1 MSGSE
6 LQDFGSDQPIW
17 RFVAEVGADRFT
29 GEAEL
34 GIDPRVA
41 LFATEGHVY
50 AAELVD
56 GPTIGQRL
64 VQAGAL
70 TPEQLAKGAVHVGD
84 TLSLARMFQREPGI
98 DRDQV
103 ELALERMTAE
113 LLDSVSSYPVGQ
125 VSLRPLRHHP
135 SGVHQWQPEPPAV
148 TTAPDDTMA
157 ALVAAMSTVVD
168 DQASSA
174 GIAAATLPPP
184 PPTAIAAT
192 FPAPPAPPIPA
203 AAPPAPSDSPALPTL
218 GTVGAW
224 VPPPETQREPTAEHR
239 FAPQAL
245 DSQQLPKLMDKPLSM
260 AEITAAHAVITGDT
274 PPPVEESVYT
284 PVAVEG
290 LPTLQ
295 GFAPLAAAAPAAAVV
310 VEDAAVEEEAVED
323 EAADEAADD
332 AVAPSSAPTLPEA
345 EAVADTHHADARA
358 AMHIPTFEALLDTP
372 ITDWSAPAQPPA
384 VQEIWDMVDDLLGL
398 PHHDVAPTDAA
409 DPAVPAEVPAAA
421 PPVEHDTHD
430 TTEPT
435 RRTWL
440 RGRKG

>member
-1 MSGSE
+1 MSGTG

-17 RFVAEVGADRFT
+17 RFVAEVGAERFT

-41 LFATEGHVY
+41 LFATEGHIY

-84 TLSLARMFQREPGI
+84 TLSLARMFQREASI

-103 ELALERMTAE
+103 ELALEQMTE
-113 LLDSVSSYPVGQ
+113 SLLDSVSSYPVGQ

-135 SGVHQWQPEPPAV
+135 SGVHQWQPEPPPAPV
-148 TTAPDDTMA
+148 ERPDDTVA
-157 ALVAAMSTVVD
+157 ALVVAMSSVVD

-174 GIAAATLPPP
+174 GIAAALPPP
-184 PPTAIAAT
+184 PPTAVAAA
-192 FPAPPAPPIPA
+192 FPAPPPPAMPSAAPA
-203 AAPPAPSDSPALPTL
+203 AAAFATDGLPTL
-218 GTVGAW
+218 GSVGTR
-224 VPPPETQREPTAEHR
+224 VPPPVVDEEREPTTEHR
-239 FAPQAL
+239 FAPTAL
-245 DSQQLPKLMDKPLSM
+245 DSQQLPKLMDRPMSM
-260 AEITAAHAVITGDT
+260 VEITAAHAVITGET
-274 PPPVEESVYT
+274 APPVEESKYA

-295 GFAPLAAAAPAAAVV
+295 GFAPLAASTVV
-310 VEDAAVEEEAVED
+310 DEPVLDEHAEEPVAVEEPTAHQADVAVD
-323 EAADEAADD
+323 EPAPAP
-332 AVAPSSAPTLPEA
+332 VAPAHDGL
-345 EAVADTHHADARA
+345 
-358 AMHIPTFEALLDTP
+358 HIPSFEALLDTP
-372 ITDWSAPAQPPA
+372 TTDWSTPSQPAA

-398 PHHDVAPTDAA
+398 PHH
-409 DPAVPAEVPAAA
+409 EVTPA
-421 PPVEHDTHD
+421 PPVLDPPSPAPETVDDSSPARH
-430 TTEPT
+430 
-435 RRTWL
+435 TWM

>member
-17 RFVAEVGADRFT
+17 RFVAEVGAGRFT

-135 SGVHQWQPEPPAV
+135 SGVHQWRPEPPPAAAP
-148 TTAPDDTMA
+148 APDDTMA

-184 PPTAIAAT
+184 PPTAVAAS
-192 FPAPPAPPIPA
+192 FPAPPAPPIPT
-203 AAPPAPSDSPALPTL
+203 AAPPASNDGPALPTL
-218 GTVGAW
+218 GTVGTR
-224 VPPPETQREPTAEHR
+224 VPRPETEEREPTSEHR

-274 PPPVEESVYT
+274 PPPVEESAYT
-284 PVAVEG
+284 PIAVEG

-295 GFAPLAAAAPAAAVV
+295 GFAPLTAAAPAAVAVALDAVV
-310 VEDAAVEEEAVED
+310 DDETAPD
-323 EAADEAADD
+323 EAPATPE
-332 AVAPSSAPTLPEA
+332 VEPTSAP
-345 EAVADTHHADARA
+345 AVDARA
-358 AMHIPTFEALLDTP
+358 AMHIPSFEALLDTP
-372 ITDWSAPAQPPA
+372 TTDWSTAAQPPA

-398 PHHDVAPTDAA
+398 PHHDVAPGHTL
-409 DPAVPAEVPAAA
+409 EPAAPFEA
-421 PPVEHDTHD
+421 PRAAPAAEHEEHDTM
-430 TTEPT
+430 EPT

>member
-17 RFVAEVGADRFT
+17 RFVAEVGAERFT

-70 TPEQLAKGAVHVGD
+70 TPVQLAKGAVHVGD

-125 VSLRPLRHHP
+125 VSLHPLHHHP
-135 SGVHQWQPEPPAV
+135 SGVHQWLPEQPPTAV
-148 TTAPDDTMA
+148 TAPDDTMA

-168 DQASSA
+168 DQASSV

-184 PPTAIAAT
+184 PPSAVAAS
-192 FPAPPAPPIPA
+192 FPAPPPPP
-203 AAPPAPSDSPALPTL
+203 APPASIAAPSPPIDAPALPTL
-218 GTVGAW
+218 GTVGTW
-224 VPPPETQREPTAEHR
+224 VPRPELEGREPTAEHR

-260 AEITAAHAVITGDT
+260 AEITAAHAVITGET
-274 PPPVEESVYT
+274 PPAVEDSVYA
-284 PVAVEG
+284 PIAVEG

-295 GFAPLAAAAPAAAVV
+295 GFAPLVAAAPAAQVA
-310 VEDAAVEEEAVED
+310 VEDAV
-323 EAADEAADD
+323 D
-332 AVAPSSAPTLPEA
+332 AVDVEVAPVEPDLDPALDPAGES
-345 EAVADTHHADARA
+345 HHVDARE

-372 ITDWSAPAQPPA
+372 TTDWSTPAQPPA

-398 PHHDVAPTDAA
+398 PHHDVAPGHTDEPPTPV
-409 DPAVPAEVPAAA
+409 DVPAAA
-421 PPVEHDTHD
+421 PDATDHEAHD

-435 RRTWL
+435 RRTWM